1 MINIETKKAYS
12 EMLELFKF
20 LPSEYIERTPKEI
33 LDVLKKERLE
43 NYIVHIDVENPIDRN
58 VLQEETIQLLAML
71 NYNYWCTDEYLKNKL
86 YEQYSKNEEQY
97 QKELSQKYDIN
108 RVFEK
113 RNKYNNTVDNQVTSL
128 VEYKETFFEKL
139 INKIKNFLKIK

>member
-43 NYIVHIDVENPIDRN
+43 NYIVHINTEKPIDRN

-113 RNKYNNTVDNQVTSL
+113 RNKYNNTFDNQVTSL